1 MVEAETRATVATGA
15 DAFVHLHTHSEF
27 SLLDGAARIPELVA
41 RARAMGQ
48 PAVAV
53 TDHGV
58 LYGAVELYTE
68 AVAAGVKPIL
78 GCEVYMAPRSHRDK
92 EGRADRDPHHLVL
105 LARDAAGYSNLIA
118 LSTIAHLEGYYYRPR
133 IDKELLAAH
142 SEGLICLSGCVGGEL
157 PQVILS
163 GDLDA
168 AERVARQHSEIFGP
182 DNYFLEIQ
190 DHGMTEETA
199 VREGLVEIARRTGLP
214 LICTNDSHYIDSTDA
229 EAHDILLCLQTGSR
243 REDEKRLRF
252 HGPQFYLASGQEM
265 RRRFAAYGEAA
276 ANTLAV
282 AARCDWK
289 LELGR
294 HHLPA
299 YSPIPDGLD
308 ADSYLAELCER
319 GLAERYGADPS
330 REARER
336 LAMEL
341 DVIRQTGFSAYFLI
355 VWDLIRAARCDG
367 VVVGPGRGSA
377 AGSLVSYVL
386 RITNVD
392 PLRYGLIFERFLNL
406 ERREMPDI
414 DIDFDDRRRDRVLQ
428 YVTGKYGQDR
438 VAQIITFGTMAARAA
453 IRDVGRVLDVP
464 LPDVDRLAKLVPA
477 SIGITL
483 DRALAEARDLRDLYD
498 GEPWARSVIDIA
510 RRLEGISR
518 NASTHA
524 AGVVIGAGPLASIV
538 PLARATSG
546 HEGVITQFDM
556 KGVSKIGLLKIDFL
570 GLSNLTVI
578 QEAVENVEKVRGVR
592 IDIDAIPLD
601 DPATFELLGKADTH
615 GIFQLEATLGKRIL
629 IDMQP
634 RSLGDLA
641 AANALIRPGPLE
653 GGVVDLYIKRRR
665 GEEPITYLRPE
676 MEPILAETFGTMI
689 YQDQVMLIASAV
701 SGYSLGEADV
711 LRAAMGKKDKVKMAH
726 QREKFLAGAAAR
738 GVAEGTAAALFDL
751 IDHFAGYG
759 FNKAHAYC
767 YGLIGYQTAYLK
779 ANHPLEFMAAL
790 LNSRAGDFD
799 KLKQTILDAHA
810 RGLTVMLPDVNR
822 SEAGFAVGDPEKREI
837 LYGLAHIKGAG
848 ERVMEQLVE
857 ERRTGGA
864 YTSLVDL
871 CLRVGGRDLNRRVLE
886 ALIRSGACDGLG
898 ERGLLLATL
907 DRALD
912 RAAQIRRE
920 RDLGQG
926 SLFGDSAAEDAS
938 MILSPVDEFGT
949 VTDVSPV
956 PADERLRWE
965 REYLG
970 MYLSDHPLRRISER
984 LAERVDTAIGEL
996 GAHLDG
1002 IYVQIGGAI
1011 RDLRAF
1017 IPRRSTTGQ
1026 RMAFMTLE
1034 DLSGA
1039 CEVVV
1044 FARIFEECA
1053 DLLRPDQVIVV
1064 RGRVQAGRNG
1074 RTPAAATSNG
1084 APGGAPVAEEDEH
1097 PEGEQVSVIAEA
1109 VYALDDVRLA
1119 AWRRNSR
1126 VRLRLAAGQER
1137 LLPTLRDILGRHH
1150 GDAPVMV
1157 QVQGARS
1164 VDEIVLPDEWS
1175 VEPGPALERA
1185 VESLLGD
1192 SSYRV
1197 EVERQRAPEREGP
1210 RRR

>member
-1 MVEAETRATVATGA
+1 MVEEATKATVATGA

-41 RARAMGQ
+41 RAAALGQ

-58 LYGAVELYTE
+58 LYGAVDLYTE
-68 AVAAGVKPIL
+68 AIAAGVKPIL

-92 EGRADRDPHHLVL
+92 EGRADRDPNHLVL
-105 LARDAAGYSNLIA
+105 LARDATGYANLVA

-157 PQVILS
+157 PQAILS

-168 AERVARQHSEIFGP
+168 AERVARQHQEIFGP
-182 DNYFLEIQ
+182 DGYFLEIQ

-199 VREGLVEIARRTGLP
+199 VREGLLEIARRTGLP
-214 LICTNDSHYIDSTDA
+214 LICTNDSHYIDAADA

-243 REDEKRLRF
+243 RDDEKRLRF
-252 HGPQFYLASGQEM
+252 HGPQFYVASGEEM

-276 ANTLAV
+276 ANTVAV

-289 LELGR
+289 LELGQ

-299 YSPIPDGLD
+299 YSPIPEGLD
-308 ADSYLAELCER
+308 ADSYLAELCEQ
-319 GLAERYGADPS
+319 GLAERYGGDPS

-377 AGSLVSYVL
+377 AGSLVAYVL

-414 DIDFDDRRRDRVLQ
+414 DIDFDDRRRDRVIQ

-498 GEPWARSVIDIA
+498 NEPWARSVIDIA
-510 RRLEGISR
+510 RRLEGICR

-524 AGVVIGAGPLASIV
+524 AGVVIGAEPLASIV

-546 HEGVITQFDM
+546 NEGVVTQFDM
-556 KGVSKIGLLKIDFL
+556 KGVSRIGLLKIDFL

-578 QEAVENVEKVRGVR
+578 QEAVENIEKVRGVR
-592 IDIDAIPLD
+592 MDIDAIPLD
-601 DPATFELLGKADTH
+601 DPPTYELLGKADTH
-615 GIFQLEATLGKRIL
+615 GVFQLEATFAKRIL

-634 RSLGDLA
+634 HSLADLA
-641 AANALIRPGPLE
+641 AANALNRPGPIE
-653 GGVVDLYIKRRR
+653 GGVVDLYIRRKR
-665 GEEPITYLRPE
+665 GEEQVTYLLPE
-676 MEPILAETFGTMI
+676 MEPVLAETFGTMI
-689 YQDQVMLIASAV
+689 YQDQVMQIASAV
-701 SGYSLGEADV
+701 AGYSLGEADV

-726 QREKFLAGAAAR
+726 QREKFLAGAVAR

-759 FNKAHAYC
+759 FNKAHAMC

-822 SEAGFAVGDPEKREI
+822 SEAGFAVGDPGKGEI
-837 LYGLAHIKGAG
+837 LYGLTHIKGAG
-848 ERVMEQLVE
+848 DRVMEQLVE
-857 ERRTGGA
+857 ERRTGGPYA
-864 YTSLVDL
+864 SLVDL
-871 CLRVGGRDLNRRVLE
+871 CLRVGGRDLNRRLLE
-886 ALIRSGACDGLG
+886 ALIRSGACDSLG

-926 SLFGDSAAEDAS
+926 SLFGDSATDETS
-938 MILSPVDEFGT
+938 LVLSPVDEFGAVAD
-949 VTDVSPV
+949 VTPV

-970 MYLSDHPLRRISER
+970 MYLSDHPLRRIADR
-984 LAERVDTAIGEL
+984 IAERVDTAIGEL

-1074 RTPAAATSNG
+1074 RTPALGPQNG
-1084 APGGAPVAEEDEH
+1084 TLTPDEEEH
-1097 PEGEQVSVIAEA
+1097 PDAESVSVIAEA
-1109 VYALDDVRLA
+1109 VYGLDDARLA

-1126 VRLRLAAGQER
+1126 VRLRLSAGQEG
-1137 LLPTLRDILGRHH
+1137 LLPTLRDILGRHP
-1150 GDAPVMV
+1150 GEAPVVV
-1157 QVQGARS
+1157 QVQGSRS
-1164 VDEIVLPDEWS
+1164 VDEVVLGGEWN

-1192 SSYRV
+1192 SAYRV
-1197 EVERQRAPEREGP
+1197 EVERLRAPDREAA

>member
-1 MVEAETRATVATGA
+1 MVEAEATAATA
-15 DAFVHLHTHSEF
+15 SDAFVHLHVHSEF

-41 RARAMGQ
+41 KAKAMGQ

-68 AVAAGVKPIL
+68 AVAAGVKPIV

-92 EGRADRDPHHLVL
+92 EGRADRDPNHLVL
-105 LARDAAGYSNLIA
+105 LARDATGYSNLVA
-118 LSTIAHLEGYYYRPR
+118 LSTIAHLEGYYYKPR

-142 SEGLICLSGCVGGEL
+142 SEGLICLSGCIGGEL
-157 PQVILS
+157 PQAILG

-168 AERVARQHSEIFGP
+168 AERVARQHLEIFGA

-199 VREGLVEIARRTGLP
+199 VREGLVEIARRTGIP
-214 LICTNDSHYIDSTDA
+214 LICTNDSHYIDPADA
-229 EAHDILLCLQTGSR
+229 EAHDILLCLQTGAR
-243 REDEKRLRF
+243 REDEKRFRF
-252 HGPQFYLASGQEM
+252 HGPHFYMASSDEM
-265 RRRFAAYGEAA
+265 RRRFHTYGEAT

-289 LELGR
+289 LELGH

-299 YSPIPDGLD
+299 YSPIPEGLD
-308 ADSYLAELCER
+308 ADTYLAELCQR
-319 GLAERYGADPS
+319 GLVERFGPDPT

-377 AGSLVSYVL
+377 AGSLVAYVL

-477 SIGITL
+477 TVGITL
-483 DRALAEARDLRDLYD
+483 DRALNEARDLHDLYES
-498 GEPWARSVIDIA
+498 EPWARSVIDIA

-524 AGVVIGAGPLASIV
+524 AGVVIGAAPLASIV
-538 PLARATSG
+538 PLTRSTSG
-546 HEGVITQFDM
+546 NEGVVTQFDM

-578 QEAVENVEKVRGVR
+578 QEAVENVDKMRGVR

-601 DPATFELLGKADTH
+601 DPATYELLGKADTH
-615 GIFQLEATLGKRIL
+615 GVFQLEATLGKRIL

-634 RSLGDLA
+634 QSLADLA

-653 GGVVDLYIKRRR
+653 GGVVDLYIRRRR

-689 YQDQVMLIASAV
+689 YQDQVMQIASAV
-701 SGYSLGEADV
+701 AGYTLGEADV
-711 LRAAMGKKDKVKMAH
+711 LRSAMGKKDQEKMAR
-726 QREKFLAGAAAR
+726 QREKFVAGAAAR
-738 GVAEGTAAALFDL
+738 GVEEGTAAALFDL
-751 IDHFAGYG
+751 IAHFAGYG

-779 ANHPLEFMAAL
+779 ANHPLEFMSAL

-810 RGLTVMLPDVNR
+810 RGLTVTLPDVNR
-822 SEAGFAVGDPEKREI
+822 SDAGFAVGDAGSGEI

-848 ERVMEQLVE
+848 DRAMEQLVA
-857 ERRTGGA
+857 ERKSNGPFA
-864 YTSLVDL
+864 SLADL
-871 CLRVGGRDLNRRVLE
+871 CLRAGGRDLNRRVLE
-886 ALIRSGACDGLG
+886 ALVRSGACDRLG
-898 ERGLLLATL
+898 ERGMLLATL

-920 RDLGQG
+920 REVGQG
-926 SLFGDSAAEDAS
+926 SLFGDSVEVETAAGLTA
-938 MILSPVDEFGT
+938 VDEFGT
-949 VTDVSPV
+949 TAEIAPV

-965 REYLG
+965 RDYLG

-984 LAERVDTAIGEL
+984 LSERIDTGIGEL

-1002 IYVQIGGAI
+1002 VYVQIGGAI

-1026 RMAFMTLE
+1026 RMAFVTLE
-1034 DLSGA
+1034 DLSGT

-1044 FARIFEECA
+1044 FARTFEECA
-1053 DLLRPDQVIVV
+1053 DLLRTDQVIVV

-1074 RTPAAATSNG
+1074 RAAPTPAPVQNG
-1084 APGGAPVAEEDEH
+1084 GGAALEEEEH
-1097 PEGEQVSVIAEA
+1097 VDAEQVSVIAES
-1109 VYALDDVRLA
+1109 VYGLEDVRLA

-1126 VRLRLAAGQER
+1126 VRLRLSAGQEH
-1137 LLPTLRDILGRHH
+1137 LLPPLRALLSRHH
-1150 GDAPVMV
+1150 GDAPVII

-1164 VDEIVLPDEWS
+1164 VDEIVLGAEWA
-1175 VEPGPALERA
+1175 VEPGPALELA

-1192 SSYRV
+1192 SAYRV
-1197 EVERQRAPEREGP
+1197 EVERQRAPEREAA

>member
-1 MVEAETRATVATGA
+1 MVKAEAAGMAAAGE
-15 DAFVHLHTHSEF
+15 DAFVHLHSHSEF

-68 AVAAGVKPIL
+68 ATAAGVKPIL

-92 EGRADRDPHHLVL
+92 EGRTDRDPHHLVL
-105 LARDAAGYSNLIA
+105 LARDATGYSNLVQ
-118 LSTIAHLEGYYYRPR
+118 LSTKAHLEGYYYKPR
-133 IDKELLAAH
+133 IDKELLAEH
-142 SEGLICLSGCVGGEL
+142 SQGLICLSGCVGGEL
-157 PQVILS
+157 PQAILS

-168 AERVARQHSEIFGP
+168 AERVARQHMEILGA

-190 DHGMTEETA
+190 DHGMAEETA

-214 LICTNDSHYIDSTDA
+214 LICTNDSHYIEPADA
-229 EAHDILLCLQTGSR
+229 EAHDILLCLQTGAR
-243 REDEKRLRF
+243 REDEKRFRF
-252 HGPQFYLASGQEM
+252 QGPHFYLASGGEM
-265 RRRFAAYGEAA
+265 CQRFRAYGEAA

-289 LELGR
+289 LELGQ

-299 YSPIPDGLD
+299 YSPIPEGLD
-308 ADSYLAELCER
+308 ADSYLADLCER
-319 GLAERYGADPS
+319 GLVDRFGADPP

-377 AGSLVSYVL
+377 AGSLVAFVL

-414 DIDFDDRRRDRVLQ
+414 DIDFDDRRRDRVIQ

-477 SIGITL
+477 SVGITL
-483 DRALAEARDLRDLYD
+483 NRAMSEARDLRDLYD
-498 GEPWARSVIDIA
+498 NEPWARGVIDIA

-524 AGVVIGAGPLASIV
+524 AGVVIGADPLASIV
-538 PLARATSG
+538 PLTRATSG
-546 HEGVITQFDM
+546 SEGVVTQYDM
-556 KGVSKIGLLKIDFL
+556 KGVSRIGLLKIDFL

-578 QEAVENVEKVRGVR
+578 QETVENVERVRGQR

-601 DPATFELLGKADTH
+601 DPATYELLGRADTH
-615 GIFQLEATLGKRIL
+615 GVFQLEATLGKRIL
-629 IDMQP
+629 LDMQP

-665 GEEPITYLRPE
+665 GEEPITYMRPE

-689 YQDQVMLIASAV
+689 YQDQVMQIASAV
-701 SGYSLGEADV
+701 AGYSLGEADV
-711 LRAAMGKKDKVKMAH
+711 LRSAMGKKDQEKMAH

-738 GVAEGTAAALFDL
+738 GVEEGTAAALFDL
-751 IDHFAGYG
+751 IAHFAGYG
-759 FNKAHAYC
+759 FGKAHAYC

-822 SEAGFAVGDPEKREI
+822 SEAGFAVGDPQRGEI

-857 ERRTGGA
+857 ERRSGGPYA
-864 YTSLVDL
+864 SLVDL

-898 ERGLLLATL
+898 ERGMLLATL

-912 RAAQIRRE
+912 RAAQVRRE
-920 RDLGQG
+920 RELGQG
-926 SLFGDSAAEDAS
+926 SLFGDSATDESSTALAA
-938 MILSPVDEFGT
+938 VDEFGA
-949 VTDVSPV
+949 VADVPPV
-956 PADERLRWE
+956 AADERLRWE

-970 MYLSDHPLRRISER
+970 MYLSDHPLRRISDQ
-984 LAERVDTAIGEL
+984 LAERVDTGIGEL

-1053 DLLRPDQVIVV
+1053 ELLRPDQVIVV

-1074 RTPAAATSNG
+1074 RAPAAAAPNG
-1084 APGGAPVAEEDEH
+1084 AAAAAAEEEEH
-1097 PEGEQVSVIAEA
+1097 ADTEAVSVIAEA
-1109 VYALDDVRLA
+1109 VYGLDDARLA

-1126 VRLRLAAGQER
+1126 VRLRLAAGQET
-1137 LLPTLRDILGRHH
+1137 LLPTLRAILGRHR
-1150 GDAPVMV
+1150 GETPVVV
-1157 QVQGARS
+1157 QVQGSRS
-1164 VDEIVLPDEWS
+1164 VDEIVLGEEWT

-1192 SSYRV
+1192 AAYRV
-1197 EVERQRAPEREGP
+1197 EVERQRAPERETA

>member
-1 MVEAETRATVATGA
+1 MVEAEATAATA
-15 DAFVHLHTHSEF
+15 SDAFVHLHVHSEF

-41 RARAMGQ
+41 KAKAMGQ

-68 AVAAGVKPIL
+68 AVAAGVKPIV

-105 LARDAAGYSNLIA
+105 LARDAAGYANLVQ
-118 LSTIAHLEGYYYRPR
+118 LSTIAHLEGYYYKPR

-157 PQVILS
+157 PQAILS

-168 AERVARQHSEIFGP
+168 AERVARQHLEIFGA

-199 VREGLVEIARRTGLP
+199 VREGLVEIARRTGIP
-214 LICTNDSHYIDSTDA
+214 LICTNDSHYIDAADA
-229 EAHDILLCLQTGSR
+229 EAHDILLCLQTGAR
-243 REDEKRLRF
+243 REDEKRFRF
-252 HGPQFYLASGQEM
+252 HGPHFYMASSDEM
-265 RRRFAAYGEAA
+265 RRRFNTYGEAA

-289 LELGR
+289 LELGH

-299 YSPIPDGLD
+299 YSPIPEGLD
-308 ADSYLAELCER
+308 ADSYLAELCQR
-319 GLAERYGADPS
+319 GLVERFGSEPTH
-330 REARER
+330 EARER

-377 AGSLVSYVL
+377 AGSLVAYVL

-477 SIGITL
+477 TIGITL
-483 DRALAEARDLRDLYD
+483 DRALNEARDLHDLYET
-498 GEPWARSVIDIA
+498 EPWARSVIDIA

-524 AGVVIGAGPLASIV
+524 AGVVIGAAPLASIV
-538 PLARATSG
+538 PLTRSTSG
-546 HEGVITQFDM
+546 NEGVVTQFDM

-578 QEAVENVEKVRGVR
+578 QEAVENVEKVRGEH

-601 DPATFELLGKADTH
+601 DPATYDLLDKADTH
-615 GIFQLEATLGKRIL
+615 GVFQLEATFAKRIL

-634 RSLGDLA
+634 TSLADLA
-641 AANALIRPGPLE
+641 AANALNRPGPIE
-653 GGVVDLYIKRRR
+653 GGVVDLYIRRKR
-665 GEEPITYLRPE
+665 GEEEVTYLLPE

-689 YQDQVMLIASAV
+689 YQDQVMQIASAV
-701 SGYSLGEADV
+701 AGYSLGEADV

-738 GVAEGTAAALFDL
+738 GVEEGTAGALFDL

-759 FNKAHAYC
+759 FNKAHAMC
-767 YGLIGYQTAYLK
+767 YALIGYQTAYLK

-822 SEAGFAVGDPEKREI
+822 SEAGFAVGDAAKGEI

-857 ERRTGGA
+857 ERKSSGPYA
-864 YTSLVDL
+864 SLADL

-886 ALIRSGACDGLG
+886 ALVRSGACDRLG
-898 ERGLLLATL
+898 ERGMLLATL

-920 RDLGQG
+920 REVGQG
-926 SLFGDSAAEDAS
+926 SLFGDSAEVETPPGVTA
-938 MILSPVDEFGT
+938 VDEFGT
-949 VTDVSPV
+949 TAEIAPV
-956 PADERLRWE
+956 AADERLRWE
-965 REYLG
+965 RDYLG
-970 MYLSDHPLRRISER
+970 MYLSDHPLRRISDRLSER
-984 LAERVDTAIGEL
+984 IDTGIGEL
-996 GAHLDG
+996 GPHLDG
-1002 IYVQIGGAI
+1002 MYVQIGGAI

-1026 RMAFMTLE
+1026 RMAFVTLE
-1034 DLSGA
+1034 DLSGT

-1044 FARIFEECA
+1044 FARTFEECA

-1074 RTPAAATSNG
+1074 RAAAAPAPVQNGPAA
-1084 APGGAPVAEEDEH
+1084 AEEDEH
-1097 PEGEQVSVIAEA
+1097 ADSEQVSVIAEQ
-1109 VYALDDVRLA
+1109 VYGLEDVRLV

-1126 VRLRLAAGQER
+1126 VRLRLAAGQEH
-1137 LLPTLRDILGRHH
+1137 LLPPLRSILSRHH
-1150 GDAPVMV
+1150 GDAPVII
-1157 QVQGARS
+1157 QVQGSRS
-1164 VDEIVLPDEWS
+1164 VDEIVLGAEWS

-1192 SSYRV
+1192 SAYRV
-1197 EVERQRAPEREGP
+1197 EVERQRAPERETA